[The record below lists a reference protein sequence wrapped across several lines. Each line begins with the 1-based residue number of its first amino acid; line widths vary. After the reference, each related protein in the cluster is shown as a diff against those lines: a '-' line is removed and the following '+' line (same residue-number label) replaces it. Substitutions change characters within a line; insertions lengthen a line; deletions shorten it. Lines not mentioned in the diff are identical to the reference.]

1 MDTEQV
7 NEILR
12 LLKIIADSST
22 ANKIAAISMIVS
34 GIAVLSSIYFSHQTR
49 VQYIESLSPMLSF
62 ELSEIKGILFLTV
75 LNAGQSYAE
84 KINLSFKSINNNGEE
99 TEFDIDKIF
108 ESDFTLY
115 PNEKITGS
123 IARSGANIATET
135 APAIQLEVAYIKGNT
150 QKKTEYSRWIYFT
163 GTIDSN
169 EFVEMSLDK
178 IDKTL
183 KEISNSN
190 NRMANY
196 FSGNWLL
203 TMDEMNLHQSQE
215 ATFVH
220 VGHRR
225 LSRHPY
231 PTENDGIPPLRH
243 RKMQFIITFGCYG
256 KHIFMRFGTFYF
268 FRGDLVHTSR
278 RKQPDLRPL
287 ALTCP
292 IGHLHIKGGLSFFR
306 PRTPIYGIE

>member
-62 ELSEIKGILFLTV
+62 ELREIKGILFLTV
-75 LNAGQSYAE
+75 SNTGQSYAE
-84 KINLSFKSINNNGEE
+84 RIDLSFKSMNNNGEE

-108 ESDFTLY
+108 ETDFTLY

-135 APAIQLEVAYIKGNT
+135 APAIQIEVAYIKGNT

-169 EFVEMSLDK
+169 EFVEKSLDK

-196 FSGNWLL
+196 LSGNWLL
-203 TMDEMNLHQSQE
+203 TIDEMNLQPQRNLYQDIKD
-215 ATFVH
+215 AVNNTD
-220 VGHRR
+220 R
-225 LSRHPY
+225 PN
-231 PTENDGIPPLRH
+231 ENLLGRDENGRM
-243 RKMQFIITFGCYG
+243 K
-256 KHIFMRFGTFYF
+256 
-268 FRGDLVHTSR
+268 
-278 RKQPDLRPL
+278 
-287 ALTCP
+287 
-292 IGHLHIKGGLSFFR
+292 
-306 PRTPIYGIE
+306 